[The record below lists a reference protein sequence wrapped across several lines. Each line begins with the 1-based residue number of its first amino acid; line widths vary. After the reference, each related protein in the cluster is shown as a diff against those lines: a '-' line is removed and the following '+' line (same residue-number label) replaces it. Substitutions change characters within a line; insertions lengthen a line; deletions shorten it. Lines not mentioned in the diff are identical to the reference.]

1 MIARAAVLIFPA
13 AMAAAVMTALVV
25 MVCAD
30 GIRVIEQCAV
40 QQRIDRRVRAAGNT
54 GIQLDA
60 RFCKRRARTAADAA
74 ADKRIHAVLL
84 QKASQCTVAAAV
96 CGRDLCIFNFAVL
109 NLIDLKR
116 FGMAEML
123 ENQSVLIRYR
133 DFHVHAS
140 FQIKYPIFCYVQNM
154 LCLRLCRVSAFVIF
168 RTAAPAMLRCAG
180 HLLCRKRHARELAA
194 EFFKRRAIDGVVH
207 EITAL
212 FAENEPRFT
221 QNF

>member
-1 MIARAAVLIFPA
+1 MKPLRIALTKGRLEKDTVNLLEQIGLDCTQVREKGRRLILPVGNGEIEVVLA
-13 AMAAAVMTALVV
+13 
-25 MVCAD
+25 
-30 GIRVIEQCAV
+30 
-40 QQRIDRRVRAAGNT
+40 
-54 GIQLDA
+54 
-60 RFCKRRARTAADAA
+60 KAADV
-74 ADKRIHAVLL
+74 ITYVENG
-84 QKASQCTVAAAV
+84 V
-96 CGRDLCIFNFAVL
+96 CDLCIFNFAVL

>member
-1 MIARAAVLIFPA
+1 
-13 AMAAAVMTALVV
+13 
-25 MVCAD
+25 
-30 GIRVIEQCAV
+30 
-40 QQRIDRRVRAAGNT
+40 
-54 GIQLDA
+54 
-60 RFCKRRARTAADAA
+60 
-74 ADKRIHAVLL
+74 
-84 QKASQCTVAAAV
+84 
-96 CGRDLCIFNFAVL
+96 
-109 NLIDLKR
+109 
-116 FGMAEML
+116 MAEML

-180 HLLCRKRHARELAA
+180 QLLCRKRHARELAA

>member
-1 MIARAAVLIFPA
+1 MPA
-13 AMAAAVMTALVV
+13 SASA
-25 MVCAD
+25 
-30 GIRVIEQCAV
+30 
-40 QQRIDRRVRAAGNT
+40 VRAPPPMPPQISA
-54 GIQLDA
+54 
-60 RFCKRRARTAADAA
+60 F
-74 ADKRIHAVLL
+74 AVLL

-109 NLIDLKR
+109 NLIDLKC

-154 LCLRLCRVSAFVIF
+154 LRLRLCRVSAFVIF

-180 HLLCRKRHARELAA
+180 QLLCRKRHARELAA